1 LDYKHYWELLADY
14 VQIDAQQHAET
25 LKLFKREG
33 LRAWSNAQEGA
44 TVRSTGL
51 TTALEAEKQLMRLSG
66 VLKQPHVLQQ
76 NDVFQQLTPE
86 LAGSHEYRAAVAEIL
101 RLLPARGQGSRHH
114 VADTP
119 EQRPVAGTIIPVS
132 NGSNPWICHTTCH
145 LTPSGF
151 RIDERARPPRHSPG
165 QCHHSGMVEGSS
177 ACARWWVGS
186 RRRCTASSSS
196 TATAGGRGWL

>member
-1 LDYKHYWELLADY
+1 MKIAQLRLDYKHYWELLADY

-76 NDVFQQLTPE
+76 SEVPQQLTPE
-86 LAGSHEYRAAVAEIL
+86 LVDSDEYRAAFVEVL
-101 RLLPARGQGSRHH
+101 RLLPAEPDGAS
-114 VADTP
+114 P
-119 EQRPVAGTIIPVS
+119 KS
-132 NGSNPWICHTTCH
+132 
-145 LTPSGF
+145 
-151 RIDERARPPRHSPG
+151 PR
-165 QCHHSGMVEGSS
+165 
-177 ACARWWVGS
+177 
-186 RRRCTASSSS
+186 
-196 TATAGGRGWL
+196 